1 MFAFVG
7 AHIARQFEFVQ
18 TQWVND
24 GKFFGAPSEKDPLI
38 GPNDGSGQF
47 SHSAMA
53 RPMIHSLSA
62 SERKSSSSVNNV
74 TTCL

>member
-1 MFAFVG
+1 MPRRRLVI
-7 AHIARQFEFVQ
+7 HHW
-18 TQWVND
+18 T
-24 GKFFGAPSEKDPLI
+24 
-38 GPNDGSGQF
+38 GSGQS
-47 SHSAMA
+47 SHSAMP